1 MKRLL
6 TIAMMVFSVLF
17 MQAQK
22 ALIDKGNEYFNQY
35 SFDLAKDYYEK
46 ALPSISAK
54 EDLAKVNYQLG
65 YCYKELGN
73 TDGLY
78 ILQSIIDYLED
89 RK

>member
-1 MKRLL
+1 
-6 TIAMMVFSVLF
+6 MMVFSVLF

-54 EDLAKVNYQLG
+54 EDLAKVNYQF
-65 YCYKELGN
+65 
-73 TDGLY
+73 DGGAPTRRTSSKTSFLN
-78 ILQSIIDYLED
+78 
-89 RK
+89 RKYWFPL

>member
-6 TIAMMVFSVLF
+6 AIAIMVFMVLS

-46 ALPSISAK
+46 ALPSISSK

-65 YCYKELGN
+65 
-73 TDGLY
+73 
-78 ILQSIIDYLED
+78 
-89 RK
+89 